1 MKELLIYSAI
11 IIVGVLASE
20 FIHYQNHENY
30 YGKKPNGF
38 KVSFFRWLD
47 KRWNNILIGLFLSA
61 IFVSLVNN
69 GVNNSAITEWALN
82 KVGEGDVGLQVSGYT
97 LTGVFSILVDW
108 IGRKTGI
115 VKPEKFEQ

>member
-1 MKELLIYSAI
+1 MKELLIYAVVI
-11 IIVGVLASE
+11 FVGVIASE
-20 FIHYQNHENY
+20 FIHYQNHEYY

-38 KVSFFRWLD
+38 KVSFNRWIS
-47 KRWNNILIGLFLSA
+47 KRWNNLIISFCLSA
-61 IFVSLVNN
+61 VFVSLVHN

-115 VKPEKFEQ
+115 VKPEKFE